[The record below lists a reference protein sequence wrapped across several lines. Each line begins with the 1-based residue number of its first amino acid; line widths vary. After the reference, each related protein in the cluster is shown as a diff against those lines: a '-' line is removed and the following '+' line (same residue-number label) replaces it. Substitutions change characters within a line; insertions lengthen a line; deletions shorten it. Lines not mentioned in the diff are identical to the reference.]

1 MEPGTAEYKI
11 VFSAGIM
18 VLIILALLGNI
29 LVCCAVYHSRN
40 LRARVN
46 YLIVSLAVSDILV
59 ASIAMPLWMK
69 FELTNYLNM
78 SPAAHARLMR
88 VAMFFEILGGI
99 ASIANL
105 VAISFERLWSVV
117 SPLNHRRFLTN
128 YTLLFMIVCVWLYAI
143 LVSASTVALFD
154 TWEYVTLYNAIVG
167 FFFPLFLIFV
177 AYFTIYVIVNRSPRN
192 VVSAQDSFKI
202 NLTICII
209 IALFVLCWAPHFIL
223 SVLHQH
229 CVSCYDH
236 LLDNLWYRSLSTWL
250 RYGNSCVNPIVYGIA
265 NAQYKEA
272 FKSVLRKLCQ
282 CFFFNSKSDQLT
294 EHGTERLPSLYF
306 PNGNNHERSSLATSN
321 GGGGGCGDKL
331 QVELEPEDKDPLG
344 GASGGISCYNNN
356 RSGCGGGRDKTMP
369 QIMYPE
375 GDYRALPL
383 FQVAPPP
390 LLPQPPQQSSLQ
402 RNRRWTTDTTA
413 TTDTYLA
420 SSFLMESTINEDYEN
435 NVQAAL
441 IMNDDNNDDD
451 DDRMVITDY
460 LQ

>member
-78 SPAAHARLMR
+78 SPAAQARLMR

-117 SPLNHRRFLTN
+117 SPLNHRRYLTN
-128 YTLLFMIVCVWLYAI
+128 YTLFIMIVCVWMYAV

-167 FFFPLFLIFV
+167 FFLPLLLIFV
-177 AYFTIYVIVNRSPRN
+177 AYFTIYVIVNKSPRN

-209 IALFVLCWAPHFIL
+209 IALFVICWAPHFIL

-306 PNGNNHERSSLATSN
+306 PNGNHHERSSLATSN
-321 GGGGGCGDKL
+321 GGGVCGDKL

-344 GASGGISCYNNN
+344 GATGGISCYNNN
-356 RSGCGGGRDKTMP
+356 RNRYGAGRDKTTP
-369 QIMYPE
+369 QMVYPE

-390 LLPQPPQQSSLQ
+390 LPPSQPSSVQ
-402 RNRRWTTDTTA
+402 RNRRWTTDTTT
-413 TTDTYLA
+413 TTDTYMA
-420 SSFLMESTINEDYEN
+420 SSLLMESTINEDEN

-441 IMNDDNNDDD
+441 IVDDDNT
-451 DDRMVITDY
+451 MIMTDY